1 MPKKKPSQYTPPA
14 RGIRLLQDPLLNK
27 GTAFSEEE
35 RIEFGLKG
43 LLPPKILSQ
52 EVQLTKLDENF
63 GKLQDDLDKYVYLVS
78 LHDRNETLFYR
89 FIMDNLVET
98 MPIIYTPTV
107 GRACQQYRR
116 IFRRSRGLYISIQD
130 KGNISGVMQNW
141 PREKVSVIVVT
152 DGERI
157 LGLGDLGADG
167 MGIPIGKL
175 SLYTACAGIPPDEC
189 LPIMLDVGTEDE
201 IRRNDPVYLG
211 ISEPRT
217 IGQEYDDFV
226 DEFMEA
232 VSETFPEALI
242 QFEDFG
248 NGNASRFLT
257 KYQNSYRMFNDDIQ
271 GTAAVTLA
279 GLLTASRIQKNT
291 LSDQKILFFGAGT
304 AGLGIGNLMVKQ
316 LVNDGLNEDEAKKL
330 CWFFD
335 SRGLI
340 VSGREG
346 LNAEKSVYAHQ
357 QSHIDTFLEAVN
369 VLKPTAIVGVAGQ
382 PGVFD
387 KAILNAMAAI
397 NEQPIVFALSN
408 PTSQS
413 ECTAEEAFSCTQG
426 RVLFA
431 SGSPFPDVIWNG
443 KTHKISQGNN
453 AYIFPGIG
461 LGISVCGAS
470 KVTDEMFIKAAEILS
485 QEVTDQNIEE
495 GRLYPPLRSIGDVSV
510 NIAAAVTECAETQF
524 LARENLP
531 ENRQAF
537 IRGNLYDPHY
547 ESLV

>member
-1 MPKKKPSQYTPPA
+1 MPAYQHVEMVKKRKSQPTSHGGN
-14 RGIRLLQDPLLNK
+14 RILQDPLLNK

-369 VLKPTAIVGVAGQ
+369 VLICDLLT
-382 PGVFD
+382 
-387 KAILNAMAAI
+387 
-397 NEQPIVFALSN
+397 
-408 PTSQS
+408 
-413 ECTAEEAFSCTQG
+413 
-426 RVLFA
+426 
-431 SGSPFPDVIWNG
+431 
-443 KTHKISQGNN
+443 
-453 AYIFPGIG
+453 
-461 LGISVCGAS
+461 
-470 KVTDEMFIKAAEILS
+470 
-485 QEVTDQNIEE
+485 
-495 GRLYPPLRSIGDVSV
+495 
-510 NIAAAVTECAETQF
+510 
-524 LARENLP
+524 
-531 ENRQAF
+531 
-537 IRGNLYDPHY
+537 
-547 ESLV
+547 